1 VIDVISYEI
10 ESMPNRGRSS
20 ERGAAILR
28 RTSFQLS
35 RLLDSTLVLSRI
47 CGAFLKHRIVV
58 RSSPNKNE
66 RGDIALRP
74 WVVLVASRST
84 DILERASAAPMVAA
98 GFCSSQCPAVSSRL
112 PGRRNVCSRRRSG
125 FAVASANVTLDNE
138 RESSCSVINFDAPGQ
153 HFALHQAIAVVN
165 DAGLNTMRISIST
178 DDTQELVKSEF
189 LVTNGNGKLA
199 EVDFE
204 PIRSHLSALSESKT
218 AVDASEMDAESTEYQ
233 FVEEVPIS
241 EDDMVSSL
249 LCSSLVLGLYGSL
262 CSWL

>member
-1 VIDVISYEI
+1 MTSSHTTSKASQTEGDQ
-10 ESMPNRGRSS
+10 RGVLPFS
-20 ERGAAILR
+20 R

-35 RLLDSTLVLSRI
+35 RLLDSTLVLSQI
-47 CGAFLKHRIVV
+47 CGSLLKHSTAV
-58 RSSPNKNE
+58 RTSPHSHE
-66 RGDIALRP
+66 VGDIASRP
-74 WVVLVASRST
+74 WIVLEASRST
-84 DILERASAAPMVAA
+84 AILQRVSVAPMVTA
-98 GFCSSQCPAVSSRL
+98 GFCSNQCPAVSSKL
-112 PGRRNVCSRRRSG
+112 PSRRNVCSRRRSG

-153 HFALHQAIAVVN
+153 HFALHQAIAVVK

-218 AVDASEMDAESTEYQ
+218 AVDASEVDAESTEYQ